1 MGGGGV
7 SVTFRPGRTD
17 EVTALAGLMIHS
29 FPNPERDLAW
39 WESFLVDGPHGGVE
53 TLWVGE
59 EDGRPVAVCQ
69 LYRKKQWIARRQ
81 VPVMGLG
88 AVAIAPTRRRRGL
101 AGQLIRAGFAQ
112 SLERGDV
119 ATALY
124 PFRVA
129 FYSGLGYGLAG
140 TAHQYH
146 VPPDQFPDDREGRD
160 RLRLVATPGDE
171 AAMRDVYEAGARRD
185 TGQFV
190 RDERSW
196 CNAWPGTPDY
206 AGILYMGDD
215 GKAEGYAIV
224 RYRADL
230 PLTERYLEVEER
242 MWLTPRAQ
250 RGIYAY
256 LSSVSDQWREV
267 LYRAHPD
274 ELFVEQLSEPRLPQ
288 LAEPG
293 WRLWFPSAVVLRGP
307 MFRLLSVPRALE
319 MRSTIKGTDFTLEL
333 EVADEQIP
341 ENRGP
346 WRLRVEDGRIHVERG
361 TGGACDARIST
372 DVETL
377 SRIYVGA
384 ISPGQAV
391 GAERA
396 TIDRREALPA
406 LNTALRVPRPWTF
419 DRF

>member
-1 MGGGGV
+1 V
-7 SVTFRPGRTD
+7 SVAFRAGRVD
-17 EVTALAGLMIHS
+17 EVPALVELQMHS
-29 FPNPERDLAW
+29 FPSPARDARW
-39 WESFLVDGPHGGVE
+39 WEEFVTHGPHGGVE
-53 TLWVGE
+53 SLWVGE
-59 EDGRPVAVCQ
+59 EEGRPVAVCQ
-69 LYRKKQWIARRQ
+69 LYRKEQWIARRQ
-81 VPVMGLG
+81 IPVMCLG
-88 AVAIAPTRRRRGL
+88 GVAIAPTRRRRGL
-101 AGQLIRAGFAQ
+101 AGQMILGGFREA
-112 SLERGDV
+112 LERGDV
-119 ATALY
+119 GSALY

-129 FYSGLGYGLAG
+129 FYSSIGYGLAG

-146 VPPDQFPDDREGRD
+146 VPPDQFPDDRESRS
-160 RLRLVATPGDE
+160 RLRLVSTPEDE
-171 AAMRDVYEAGARRD
+171 ALMREVYAAGARRD

-196 CNAWPGTPDY
+196 KNAWPGTPDH
-206 AGILYMGDD
+206 AGILVMGDD
-215 GKAEGYAIV
+215 GTAEGYLIV

-230 PLTERYLEVEER
+230 PVTERYLEVEER
-242 MWLTPRAQ
+242 MWLTPRAR
-250 RGIYAY
+250 RGVYAF
-256 LSSVSDQWREV
+256 LSSVADQWREV

-307 MFRLLSVPRALE
+307 MFRLLSVPAALE
-319 MRSTIKGTDFTLEL
+319 MRTAIKGTDLTMEL
-333 EVADEQIP
+333 EVVDEQVP

-346 WRLRVEDGRIHVERG
+346 WRVRIEDGEIHV
-361 TGGACDARIST
+361 TPGGDSGHRDVHVRT

-377 SRIYVGA
+377 SRIFIGA

-396 TIDRREALPA
+396 TIDRSDMLPA
-406 LNTALRVPRPWTF
+406 LNTSLRVPRPWTF